1 MEKTFGIFGGDRR
14 HAELLRLLR
23 RDGYAAFAYG
33 VEPIDRT
40 SETIISGADTSGD
53 ADKLEP
59 TGGAERVS
67 DTWTDSGADTS
78 ETLRQAFGADV
89 LFLPMPPLDP
99 SGRFNV
105 AGLHFSAS
113 ELLDRPRPAQLLLSG
128 RVPPELSSAARQRGL
143 SLTDYMTLEPVAIAN
158 AAVTAD
164 AAISLTV
171 RQTCDTLCGKRCLV
185 LGFGRIGKA
194 LCNRLRGLGASVTAA
209 ARNPSDRAW
218 IRALG
223 YDAIHTRRLAGRLDA
238 FSVVYN
244 TIPAPILDAPLLR
257 ELPPDC
263 FLMDLA
269 SASGVDFQAARELG
283 LTAVWERGLP
293 GRVAP
298 RKAAAIL
305 RDAAYQLLKERK

>member
-23 RDGYAAFAYG
+23 RDGYAAFSYG
-33 VEPIDRT
+33 VESIASADT
-40 SETIISGADTSGD
+40 SETTGADTSG
-53 ADKLEP
+53 
-59 TGGAERVS
+59 GAERVP
-67 DTWTDSGADTS
+67 DTS

-89 LFLPMPPLDP
+89 LFLPMPPLDL
-99 SGRFNV
+99 SGRFHV
-105 AGLHFSAS
+105 SGLELSAS
-113 ELLDRPRPAQLLLSG
+113 ELLDRLRPAQRVLSG
-128 RVPPELSSAARQRGL
+128 RVPPELSGAARQRGV
-143 SLTDYMTLEPVAIAN
+143 SLTDYMTLEPVAVAN

-164 AAISLTV
+164 AALSLTV
-171 RQTCDTLCGKRCLV
+171 RQIGDTLSGKRCLI
-185 LGFGRIGKA
+185 LGFGRIGKV

-223 YDAIHTRRLAGRLDA
+223 YDALNTQYLAGRLDA

-244 TIPAPILDAPLLR
+244 TIPAPVLDAPLLR

-269 SASGVDFQAARELG
+269 SKAGIDFQAARELG
-283 LTAVWERGLP
+283 LSAVWERGLP